1 MIDIESLYLQVLAND
16 YIHPETAVRCLEILR
31 AVART
36 VYSTDS
42 YWDVDVKEAYA
53 DIERLIKSNIEVII
67 SEDEN
72 LDEKTD

>member
-16 YIHPETAVRCLEILR
+16 YMHPDTAIQCLEILR
-31 AVART
+31 AIART

-67 SEDEN
+67 PEDGN
-72 LDEKTD
+72 PNGDAD

>member
-16 YIHPETAVRCLEILR
+16 YMHPETAVKCLEILR
-31 AVART
+31 AIART

-53 DIERLIKSNIEVII
+53 EIERLIKDNIDEIKP
-67 SEDEN
+67 EDE
-72 LDEKTD
+72 D